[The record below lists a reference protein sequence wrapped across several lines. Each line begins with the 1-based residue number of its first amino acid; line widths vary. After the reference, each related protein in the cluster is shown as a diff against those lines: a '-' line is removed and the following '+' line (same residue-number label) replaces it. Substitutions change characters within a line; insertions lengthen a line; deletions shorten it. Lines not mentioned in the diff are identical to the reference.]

1 MSDTRIGNQRSQ
13 SRARPAHAGKNDRY
27 NIAHVAKQLAKSGRL
42 ADILNGGEEFLRHLA
57 PEVRDEL
64 VRIAR
69 AVRYALVHHAHGD
82 GAMA

>member
-1 MSDTRIGNQRSQ
+1 MTDTRIGKRQTQ
-13 SRARPAHAGKNDRY
+13 SRDRSAKSARNDRY

-42 ADILNGGEEFLRHLA
+42 ADILNGGEEFLRHFA

-69 AVRYALVHHAHGD
+69 AVRYALHAQHD
-82 GAMA
+82 GRVAV